1 MRQERKRDKMKL
13 LDFWFAMEIFFG
25 ILAFYSWYIN
35 NMIVM
40 IFSAIFV
47 YLFLGLLLLE
57 NKKRKNIARQM
68 KNASRMARE

>member
-1 MRQERKRDKMKL
+1 MKL